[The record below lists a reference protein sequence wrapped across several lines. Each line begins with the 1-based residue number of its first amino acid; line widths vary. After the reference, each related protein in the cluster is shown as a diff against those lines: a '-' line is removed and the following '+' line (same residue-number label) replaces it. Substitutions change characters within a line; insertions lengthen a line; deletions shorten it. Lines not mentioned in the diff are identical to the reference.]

1 MKIEDLKNILELH
14 AKYLA
19 KEPGGVRADL
29 RGANLCGANLYG
41 ADLCGADLRSADL
54 CGANLC
60 GANLY
65 GADLYGAD
73 LRSANLPMSRGLKF
87 AQVSWSGHGE
97 CGRQLSAVEFPDG
110 LRLFCGCFQGTPQEL
125 ADYIANGAEEHKAS
139 RTKAM
144 NFILSCF

>member
-29 RGANLCGANLYG
+29 CGADLCGANLYG
-41 ADLCGADLRSADL
+41 ADLCGADLCGADLCGADL

-60 GANLY
+60 GANLC
-65 GADLYGAD
+65 G
-73 LRSANLPMSRGLKF
+73 ANLPMSRGLKF